1 MKIISTKQYKEWKEL
16 EKKYAA
22 EVSANDLLIVETNNL
37 MNEIEKKDNTYKS
50 LKKEVDTILNT
61 NRELADT
68 IEQHKK
74 EIKKLKSLLTKNKIA
89 YKKEK

>member
-1 MKIISTKQYKEWKEL
+1 MRIISKKQYNEWKGL

-37 MNEIEKKDNTYKS
+37 MNEIEKKENTYTS
-50 LKKEVDTILNT
+50 LKRETEKLLTVNKELGDIVEEN
-61 NRELADT
+61 
-68 IEQHKK
+68 KK
-74 EIKKLKSLLTKNKIA
+74 EIKKLKTLLTKNKIA